1 MDGILD
7 ADISALKQ
15 RAAFF
20 ISQRRKDID
29 LYEVLADCM
38 ALCERARDT
47 GELKRLQD
55 DFLARERA
63 RARERGRR
71 RRTYFERDADEYL
84 IVGRYVFE
92 PEVSRAACWRYTAT
106 MREAA
111 KRQISPANLVTWLR
125 EQGGIN
131 ALFATR
137 PVAARTAKTKTL
149 HLTSAVT
156 VPKDAP
162 FTLTLQREPNGF
174 FRVVEP
180 SNE

>member
-29 LYEVLADCM
+29 LYDVLADCM

-63 RARERGRR
+63 GGRR
-71 RRTYFERDADEYL
+71 AYFERNADEYL

-92 PEVSRAACWRYTAT
+92 PEVNRAACWRYTAT

-111 KRQISPANLVTWLR
+111 KRQISPANLVAWLR

-131 ALFATR
+131 ALFRTR

-149 HLTSAVT
+149 HLTTAVT

-180 SNE
+180 PNE